1 MNHVLQSIKQFAST
15 KMYIDQ
21 YCDQP

>member
-21 YCDQP
+21 YYDQP